1 MRHTDPVDLFD
12 TVLIANRGEIACRI
26 IATLRRLGIRS
37 VAVYSDAD
45 AGSRHVAL
53 ADVAVRIGPAP
64 AAQSYLNIDAVL
76 DAARATGAK
85 AIHPG
90 YGFLAENAA
99 FAQACADAGIV
110 FIGPTADAIRTMGDK
125 IAAKLAVAERDVPT
139 VPGIVRPGLS
149 DADLIAAAPGI
160 GYPLL
165 IKPSAGGGGKG
176 MHVVE
181 DEAHLADAIAAARR
195 EASASFGDDA
205 LFLERYLTTPRHI
218 EVQILADAHGNV
230 IHLGERECSLQ
241 RRHQKVIEE
250 APSPLLE
257 MLPGAQG
264 AATRA
269 AIGAAACETARSVD
283 YRGAGTV
290 EFVVEAS
297 TPASETGTVEFFFM
311 EMNTRLQVEHPVT
324 EEVTGLDLV
333 EQQLLIAAGHA
344 LRLTQD
350 DVALRGHSIEAR
362 VYAED
367 PASGF
372 LPTGGR
378 VQRVIHPL
386 GEGIRVDTA
395 LTDGLDVSID
405 YDPMLA
411 KVIAHGADR
420 DEARRRLVRALDESA
435 VFGFP
440 TNVEFVRALLELP
453 EVVAGDLDTDLIA
466 RRFDDL
472 AFADADDRVFAE
484 AALLLDAARDAEA
497 ATVSGPWARRDGWR
511 LGPPAPRRYRLV
523 CGARRAEVLVTGS
536 GSVLSVAVDGSDPVT
551 AALRADETTGR
562 TITIDGVTR
571 TIAAL
576 ATGSD
581 RVAIAHAG
589 AVFDVAVDRIAH
601 AGASA
606 AESRPHLDSPMPGTV
621 VLVHA
626 ADGAHVDEGEPVL
639 VVEAM
644 KMEHVLRAGVAGTV
658 ALHVVQGA
666 TVTRGQTLAMITPDT
681 AETASAA
688 SSGGRETA

>member
-1 MRHTDPVDLFD
+1 MTETRRTETPEMFH

-45 AGSRHVAL
+45 AGARHVAL

-64 AAQSYLNIDAVL
+64 AAQSYLSIDAVL
-76 DAARATGAK
+76 DAARATGAQ

-110 FIGPTADAIRTMGDK
+110 FIGPTAEAIRTMGDK
-125 IAAKLAVAERDVPT
+125 ITAKLAVSARDVPT
-139 VPGIVRPGLS
+139 VPGIARPGLT

-176 MHVVE
+176 MHVVA
-181 DEAHLADAIAAARR
+181 DDAHLADAIAAARR
-195 EASASFGDDA
+195 EAAASFGDDA
-205 LFLERYLTTPRHI
+205 LFLERYLSTPRHI
-218 EVQILADAHGNV
+218 EVQILADAHGHV
-230 IHLGERECSLQ
+230 VHLGERECSLQ

-250 APSPLLE
+250 APSPLLDE
-257 MLPGAQG
+257 
-264 AATRA
+264 ATRA

-290 EFVVEAS
+290 EFIVEAAK
-297 TPASETGTVEFFFM
+297 PDEFFFM

-333 EQQLLIAAGHA
+333 EQQLLIAAGA
-344 LRLTQD
+344 PLGIGQD
-350 DVALRGHSIEAR
+350 DVVLRGHSIEAR

-378 VQRVIHPL
+378 VRRVIHPE

-395 LTDGLDVSID
+395 IADGLDVSID

-411 KVIAHGADR
+411 KIIAHGADR
-420 DEARRRLVRALDESA
+420 DEARRRLVQALDETA

-453 EVVAGDLDTDLIA
+453 EVVAGELDTDLIA

-472 AFADADDRVFAE
+472 AFAEADARVFAE
-484 AALLLDAARDAEA
+484 AALLLDAAPRTEA
-497 ATVSGPWARRDGWR
+497 ATVSGPWNRHDGWR
-511 LGPPAPRRYRLV
+511 LGAPAARRHRLV
-523 CGARRAEVLVTGS
+523 CGEHSAEVCVTGS
-536 GSVLSVAVDGSDPVT
+536 GSDLSVEVDGSGPM
-551 AALRADETTGR
+551 AAASRAEGASRR
-562 TITIDGVTR
+562 TITIDNMTR
-571 TIAAL
+571 TVAAL
-576 ATGSD
+576 EIGSD
-581 RVAIAHAG
+581 RVAIAHGG
-589 AVFDVAVDRIAH
+589 AVFEVAVERVSH
-601 AGASA
+601 AGATA

-626 ADGAHVDEGEPVL
+626 ADGVHVAEGDPVL

-658 ALHVVQGA
+658 AVHVAQGD
-666 TVTRGQTLAMITPDT
+666 TVARGQTLAVITPDDPAT
-681 AETASAA
+681 GSGTDAE
-688 SSGGRETA
+688 EDVK